1 MSEINRL
8 VEVMAEM
15 LHEQREMRREL
26 VEFQSEM
33 LELQRG
39 TNTRLERLEHQ
50 MMNNNL
56 AIGELRQSVMRL
68 ADEIL
73 VVHDHERRIVELEK
87 KAA

>member
-1 MSEINRL
+1 
-8 VEVMAEM
+8 M
-15 LHEQREMRREL
+15 LHEQRETNRLL
-26 VEFQSEM
+26 VVLTERVEKLEFQMEKI
-33 LELQRG
+33 E
-39 TNTRLERLEHQ
+39 NQ

-56 AIGELRQSVMRL
+56 AIGELRMSLMRL